1 MPTDSCK
8 PASVPDAV
16 LHEWTLPRAKKV
28 STEHFFMEVL
38 QLPPPS
44 SSHCSITKKTASRTA
59 DCLFWLR
66 RQDSNLRPPG
76 YELQKALFSIA
87 QVGLFTLF
95 YGKPGGQKS
104 IPNYFVHCLIS
115 PYGSKHG
122 SDIYTGCKTCSAPL
136 VLNLLFPLTV
146 RQQNMIP
153 RDGI

>member
-1 MPTDSCK
+1 MGLKVLGENSVQTDSCK

-28 STEHFFMEVL
+28 STGHFFTEVL

-76 YELQKALFSIA
+76 YEPDELPTALLRDIWICLTALILYHA
-87 QVGLFTLF
+87 Q
-95 YGKPGGQKS
+95 
-104 IPNYFVHCLIS
+104 IPLSRVNLPTGSGRIPCLTQSYLSAAIVLRYLPFVLERFFQ
-115 PYGSKHG
+115 
-122 SDIYTGCKTCSAPL
+122 A
-136 VLNLLFPLTV
+136 
-146 RQQNMIP
+146 
-153 RDGI
+153 